1 MKILVTGA
9 SGFLGLNI
17 LRQLSISR
25 PEATIVAADLHAPS
39 AEDLS
44 ALGRASR
51 SIIFESLDVRDQGA
65 CLRLVAEVGTTHV
78 IHAAAVTCSESAAIA
93 DDNTRKANLTG
104 AENILKAATAAKLVQ
119 RCLLLSSSGVY
130 SQRGGNVS
138 CDEEDPL
145 QLDNEYASS
154 KRAAEL
160 LMNSYETAGGFV
172 IAAARIA
179 PAYGPFE
186 RSRATRPHVSLI
198 RRLTDSLLE
207 NRPLR
212 IGGTDCERDWTH
224 SGDIAAALDCLL
236 FSPRLSYRVYNVG
249 SGVGVSARKI
259 ITLFAEKGLEVC
271 WSDDAPD
278 IVLDPKDG
286 RKPLVIERLQHD
298 TGFTPR
304 FDICTGIAD
313 AIATESGRL
322 PVAYGNYGQRKSTR

>member
-1 MKILVTGA
+1 MKVLVTGA

-17 LRQLSISR
+17 LRQLSMSR
-25 PEATIVAADLHAPS
+25 PHATIVAADLHAPT

-44 ALGRASR
+44 ALGRAGR
-51 SIIFESLDVRDQGA
+51 SILFESLDVRDQSA
-65 CLRLVAEVGTTHV
+65 CLRLVAEIGTTHI
-78 IHAAAVTCSESAAIA
+78 IHAAAVTFSESTATA
-93 DDNTRKANLTG
+93 DENTRQANLTG
-104 AENILKAATAAKLVQ
+104 AENILKAATAGKLVQ

-145 QLDNEYASS
+145 QLDSEYASS

-160 LMNSYETAGGFV
+160 LMNSYEAAGGFV

-207 NRPLR
+207 GRPLR
-212 IGGTDCERDWTH
+212 IAGTDCERDWTH
-224 SGDIAAALDCLL
+224 SSDIAAALDCLL
-236 FSPRLSYRVYNVG
+236 FSPRLNYRVYNVG

-259 ITLFAEKGLEVC
+259 IALFAEKGLEVYL
-271 WSDDAPD
+271 SEDAPD
-278 IVLDPKDG
+278 IVLNSRDG
-286 RKPLVIERLQHD
+286 RKPLAIERLQHD

-313 AIATESGRL
+313 VITTESTRL
-322 PVAYGNYGQRKSTR
+322 PVGHENHLQRKSTR